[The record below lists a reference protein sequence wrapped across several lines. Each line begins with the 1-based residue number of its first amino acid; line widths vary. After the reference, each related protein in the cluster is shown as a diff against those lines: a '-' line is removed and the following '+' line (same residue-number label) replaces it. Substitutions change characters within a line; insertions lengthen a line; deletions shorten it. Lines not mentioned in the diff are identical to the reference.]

1 MALPSY
7 EQLMKASR
15 VELKEL
21 IANAEKALR
30 DSEAAAKEKAK
41 TEFLARIEE
50 AGFTFSELFG
60 ASPAAAGGS
69 GKRAYKRREGGE
81 GKAPVAPKYRHPEND
96 TITWSGRGR
105 QPDWIKS
112 HVASGKS
119 LDDLLINA

>member
-7 EQLMKASR
+7 DQLMKASR

-69 GKRAYKRREGGE
+69 GKRAYKPREGS
-81 GKAPVAPKYRHPEND
+81 ATRSPVAPKYRHPENPEL
-96 TITWSGRGR
+96 TWTGRGR
-105 QPDWIKS
+105 KPAWVVTHLD
-112 HVASGKS
+112 AGKPI
-119 LDDLLINA
+119 DDLLIHA